1 MKVDLRNARRVR
13 IEMIPIMDC
22 MFLLLVFFVYG
33 MLTMAIHRGIPV
45 LLPTSSTAR
54 VEKELILSVTVGPD
68 GATYLDKEKIPLE
81 NLAQALK
88 QKTAQHKES
97 GVLLFADKNLP
108 YQKLLRV
115 LDQIRTAGLSR
126 ISLQAEEEQER

>member
-33 MLTMAIHRGIPV
+33 MLTMAVHRGIPV
-45 LLPTSSTAR
+45 LLPTSSTAKL
-54 VEKELILSVTVGPD
+54 EKELILSISVGPD
-68 GATYLDKEKIPLE
+68 GTTYLDKEKIPLR
-81 NLAQALK
+81 NLAEALK
-88 QKTAQHKES
+88 QKTAQKKEA

-108 YQKLLRV
+108 CQKLLRV
-115 LDQIRTAGLSR
+115 LDQIRIAGLSR
-126 ISLQAEEEQER
+126 ISLQAEAEQGQ

>member
-33 MLTMAIHRGIPV
+33 MLTMAVHRGIPV
-45 LLPTSSTAR
+45 LLPTSSTAK
-54 VEKELILSVTVGPD
+54 VEKELILSISVGPD
-68 GATYLDKEKIPLE
+68 GTTYLEREKISLE
-81 NLAQALK
+81 NLAEALK
-88 QKTAQHKES
+88 QKTAQKKEA

-115 LDQIRTAGLSR
+115 LDQIRISGLSR
-126 ISLQAEEEQER
+126 ISLQAEAEQGR

>member
-33 MLTMAIHRGIPV
+33 MLTMAVHRGIPV
-45 LLPTSSTAR
+45 LLPTSSTAK
-54 VEKELILSVTVGPD
+54 VEKELILSISVGPD
-68 GATYLDKEKIPLE
+68 GTTYLEREKISLE
-81 NLAQALK
+81 NLAEALK
-88 QKTAQHKES
+88 QKTAQKKET

-115 LDQIRTAGLSR
+115 LDQIRISGLSR
-126 ISLQAEEEQER
+126 ISLQAEAEQGR